1 VNATARSR
9 ALLRVQPVASSP
21 SVQWIPRRGITF
33 NNPFNWIANKL
44 NPGIAK
50 KEVETSYE
58 LTRQKQAK
66 EGKGNLFDATAAAVA
81 KTDKPT
87 LAASAVPRGKHT
99 EHKYSTAHFKMSHR
113 KLNKLGRQIAGKP
126 VDYAI
131 LQMKFSEKRA
141 STRIQSMLTLAKK
154 HAAEYKGLNPG
165 KLVVSQAWVTK
176 GENFHK
182 RIDIKGRGR
191 VGVKYHPEAKM
202 SVVLKEGK
210 TVTELKRQAEDRKLK
225 RIVSAGYVREDVP
238 LRNMGPMW
246 SW

>member
-1 VNATARSR
+1 
-9 ALLRVQPVASSP
+9 
-21 SVQWIPRRGITF
+21 
-33 NNPFNWIANKL
+33 
-44 NPGIAK
+44 
-50 KEVETSYE
+50 
-58 LTRQKQAK
+58 
-66 EGKGNLFDATAAAVA
+66 
-81 KTDKPT
+81 
-87 LAASAVPRGKHT
+87 
-99 EHKYSTAHFKMSHR
+99 MSHR

-165 KLVVSQAWVTK
+165 KLIVCTSVSLLDGLRATPLNLFLAEAWVTK

-191 VGVKYHPEAKM
+191 VGVKHHPEAKM
-202 SVVLKEGK
+202 SVVLREGK